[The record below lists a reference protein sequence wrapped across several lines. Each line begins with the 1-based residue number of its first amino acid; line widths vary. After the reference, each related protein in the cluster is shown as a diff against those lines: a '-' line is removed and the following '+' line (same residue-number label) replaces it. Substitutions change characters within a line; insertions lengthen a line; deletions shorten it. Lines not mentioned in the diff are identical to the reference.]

1 MFLATQRTYWIS
13 KNKSKAA
20 AILVFFETFLGMFII
35 YKIANSVG
43 NNFMVL
49 LAYALGNAV
58 GTYINLEKVP
68 F

>member
-20 AILVFFETFLGMFII
+20 AFLVFFETFLGMFII
-35 YKIANSVG
+35 YKIANSMG
-43 NNFMVL
+43 NNFIVL
-49 LAYALGNAV
+49 FAYALGNAI